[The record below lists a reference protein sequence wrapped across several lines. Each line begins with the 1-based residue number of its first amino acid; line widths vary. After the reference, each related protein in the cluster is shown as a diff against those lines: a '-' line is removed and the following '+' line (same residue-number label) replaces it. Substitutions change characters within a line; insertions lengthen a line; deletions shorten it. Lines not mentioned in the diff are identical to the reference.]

1 MKNVKELL
9 AIVLLMAVFM
19 LFILSAFIGII
30 IFMDPCGTGSH
41 NQQAYEDVQEQIRDE
56 IMIQGGLISR

>member
-1 MKNVKELL
+1 MKNIKELL

-19 LFILSAFIGII
+19 LFILSSFIGII
-30 IFMDPCGTGSH
+30 IVMDPGRTGSH
-41 NQQAYEDVQEQIRDE
+41 NQPAYEDVQEQIRDE